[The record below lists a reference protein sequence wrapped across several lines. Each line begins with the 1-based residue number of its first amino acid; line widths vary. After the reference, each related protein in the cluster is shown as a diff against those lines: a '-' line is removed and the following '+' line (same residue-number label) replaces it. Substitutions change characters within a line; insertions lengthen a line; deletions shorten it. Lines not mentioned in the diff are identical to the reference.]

1 MSHAAWCYVAVA
13 MSHAV
18 NVAMLQFCMLQCCN
32 SACCN
37 VAILHVAMLQFC
49 MLQCCNSACC
59 NVAMSHVAFCTVQLI
74 EPWRRDFPQMMAH
87 HFITFFLIIS
97 S

>member
-1 MSHAAWCYVAVA
+1 MGRGEPSPGADVGSGEPSPGADVGRGEPSPGADVGRGELSPGA
-13 MSHAV
+13 DVGRGAQR
-18 NVAMLQFCMLQCCN
+18 LGDL
-32 SACCN
+32 
-37 VAILHVAMLQFC
+37 IR
-49 MLQCCNSACC
+49 
-59 NVAMSHVAFCTVQLI
+59 TVQLI

>member
-1 MSHAAWCYVAVA
+1 
-13 MSHAV
+13 
-18 NVAMLQFCMLQCCN
+18 ML
-32 SACCN
+32 
-37 VAILHVAMLQFC
+37 
-49 MLQCCNSACC
+49 
-59 NVAMSHVAFCTVQLI
+59 HVAFCTVQLI